1 MRKFTGSTIRYAL
14 LIGLFCSSA
23 AAQSLPSRTVPQG
36 MNSLPTGG
44 SGRVLATR
52 LSGSRSATKM
62 FQALMIGMNGYFDN
76 APRVLN
82 AFRDPADSQVQ
93 ASFRTSLGGAS
104 VMGLIGVATQGT
116 NARAIVLFD
125 QTRAFAGSVDRLVR
139 VATGGGQT
147 GGGQTGG
154 AGAPANIP
162 MTRTPLPDGSGS
174 IDLAAGWVIKY
185 ANQGATDIAGPVPGS
200 GMSLGAVLTV
210 PYTSSDPAQALV
222 MMAQQAARS
231 QGKTIRV
238 TIIDNRP
245 TPWAQGGRAAFLRY
259 RVVTGALSMDYFGL
273 IGITPFEQN
282 SVFFYSSFIQAPTA
296 SFARVLPAG
305 LKSWAS
311 WSINPAVFARRLQ
324 ETARTM
330 KETGDLMSGANANR
344 QRAFDGVNAGWSQY
358 VRGVATL
365 EDTERNRS
373 EVDQVFADNVVR
385 DDPNN
390 FRIVPPSELLPR

>member
-1 MRKFTGSTIRYAL
+1 MRFRLTLQTIRSAVL
-14 LIGLFCSSA
+14 VGLVCSSA
-23 AAQSLPSRTVPQG
+23 VAQSLPSRSVPQG
-36 MNSLPTGG
+36 MSSLPTGG
-44 SGRVLATR
+44 SGRVLSTR
-52 LSGSRSATKM
+52 LSGSHSATRM
-62 FQALMIGMNGYFDN
+62 FQGLMIGIRGYFD
-76 APRVLN
+76 ATPRVLN

-93 ASFRTSLGGAS
+93 ASFISSLQGVP

-116 NARAIVLFD
+116 NAKAVVLFD
-125 QTRAFAGSVDRLVR
+125 RARAFAGSVDRLVR
-139 VATGGGQT
+139 VATGGGT
-147 GGGQTGG
+147 GGG
-154 AGAPANIP
+154 AANIP

-185 ANQGATDIAGPVPGS
+185 ANQGAADIAGPIPGS

-222 MMAQQAARS
+222 MMAQQAGRA

-238 TIIDNRP
+238 TIIDAQP

-259 RVVTGALSMDYFGL
+259 RVVTGAQSMDYFGL

-296 SFARVLPAG
+296 SFAQVLPAG

-311 WSINPAVFARRLQ
+311 WSINPAVFVRRLQ
-324 ETARTM
+324 DTARTM
-330 KETGDLMSGANANR
+330 KETGDLLASANDDR
-344 QRAFDGVNAGWSQY
+344 QRAYDGVNAGWGEYFQ
-358 VRGVATL
+358 GVATI
-365 EDTERNRS
+365 EDPERNRS
-373 EVDQVFADNVVR
+373 QVDQSFADSIVR
-385 DDPNN
+385 NDPNN

>member
-1 MRKFTGSTIRYAL
+1 MLKLTRSTVRTAL
-14 LIGLFCSSA
+14 LIGLLCSSA
-23 AAQSLPSRTVPQG
+23 AAQNLPSRAAPRG
-36 MNSLPTGG
+36 MSSLPTGG

-62 FQALMIGMNGYFDN
+62 FQALMIGIDGYFD
-76 APRVLN
+76 AKPRVLN
-82 AFRDPADSQVQ
+82 AFRDPADAQLQ
-93 ASFRTSLGGAS
+93 ASFRTSLRGVP

-116 NARAIVLFD
+116 NARTVVLFD
-125 QTRAFAGSVDRLVR
+125 QTRAFADSVDRLVR
-139 VATGGGQT
+139 VATGQNGGA
-147 GGGQTGG
+147 

-222 MMAQQAARS
+222 MMAQQMART

-238 TIIDNRP
+238 TIIDNQP
-245 TPWAQGGRAAFLRY
+245 TPWAQGGRASFLRY
-259 RVVTGALSMDYFGL
+259 RVVTGAQSMDYFGL

-296 SFARVLPAG
+296 SFARILPAG

-330 KETGDLMSGANANR
+330 KETGDLLSGANTDR